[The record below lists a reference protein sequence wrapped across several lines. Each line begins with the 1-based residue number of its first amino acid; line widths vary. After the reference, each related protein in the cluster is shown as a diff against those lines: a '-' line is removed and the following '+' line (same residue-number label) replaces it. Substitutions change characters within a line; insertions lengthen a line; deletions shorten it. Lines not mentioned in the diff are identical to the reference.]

1 MQGLLLKPLFC
12 KRGSGSSG
20 VGEPTV
26 ERTDPEWRIRLW
38 GYGPDGGSV

>member
-26 ERTDPEWRIRLW
+26 DKGDPGWRVREWT
-38 GYGPDGGSV
+38 